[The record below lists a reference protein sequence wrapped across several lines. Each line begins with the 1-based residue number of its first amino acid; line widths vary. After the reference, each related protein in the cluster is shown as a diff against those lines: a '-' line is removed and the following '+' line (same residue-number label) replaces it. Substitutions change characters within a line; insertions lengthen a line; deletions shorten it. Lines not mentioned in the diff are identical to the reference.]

1 MNLIERLKTVRDWTE
16 DYCAADVAMASI
28 VEIQSLQEQ
37 LTEANR
43 HIDSAVQMVTSLTRK
58 AIRLSAEVEELQAQL
73 TWREYPAEK
82 PEDSREPYMVLTN
95 IHEKPQKRYW
105 HPTEDRWT
113 AFRDFSE
120 GIIMDEVV
128 LKWLPIPTTDTK
140 EDLAGN

>member
-28 VEIQSLQEQ
+28 VEIQSLQDQ
-37 LTEANR
+37 LTEANKR
-43 HIDSAVQMVTSLTRK
+43 IKL
-58 AIRLSAEVEELQAQL
+58 LSEQAEADKDFILQYQEQL
-73 TWREYPAEK
+73 RWREYPAET

-128 LKWLPIPTTDTK
+128 LKWLPVPTTDTK